1 MYPTVGVTRD
11 KESLL
16 LVLPC
21 WCYKRLV
28 QQILR
33 GETTLRLEKQVK
45 VDRLEEKNR
54 AAGGPFGELS
64 WCRVR
69 GGFYIIEAAF
79 TCSC

>member
-16 LVLPC
+16 LVLRW
-21 WCYKRLV
+21 WCYKL
-28 QQILR
+28 L
-33 GETTLRLEKQVK
+33 
-45 VDRLEEKNR
+45 LEEEKR
-54 AAGGPFGELS
+54 AAGGSFGELS

-79 TCSC
+79 TCPC